1 MRSLGADSRSTT
13 RSSAEPTNGLQT
25 DVQTDVQTDIQTEI
39 LAIQRHAHAGRAR
52 ATALAVGTRS
62 S

>member
-1 MRSLGADSRSTT
+1 MRSLGADSRRSTQ
-13 RSSAEPTNGLQT
+13 ATNDRRT
-25 DVQTDVQTDIQTEI
+25 EIQTDIQTEI
-39 LAIQRHAHAGRAR
+39 VTIQRHAHAGRAR

>member
-13 RSSAEPTNGLQT
+13 RSSAEPTNGL
-25 DVQTDVQTDIQTEI
+25 QTDVQTDIQTEI

>member
-1 MRSLGADSRSTT
+1 MRIVGADSR
-13 RSSAEPTNGLQT
+13 RSAAPANGRRT
-25 DVQTDVQTDIQTEI
+25 DIQTDIQTEI

-52 ATALAVGTRS
+52 VTALAVGTRS